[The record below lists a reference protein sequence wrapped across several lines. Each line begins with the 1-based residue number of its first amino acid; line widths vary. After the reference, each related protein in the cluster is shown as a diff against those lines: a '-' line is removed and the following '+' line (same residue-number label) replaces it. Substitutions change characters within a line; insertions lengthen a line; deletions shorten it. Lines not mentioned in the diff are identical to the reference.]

1 MQKTLWIK
9 KTFVMNCANKVT
21 DLLIFRTHVLAR
33 FFVLFF
39 DLQWVTTIKDH
50 KINVRQRKIDNQK
63 SVFQRVF
70 PSKNALQ
77 SKSLDFY
84 SPGEFTGKRPETH
97 LHKRKLEI
105 LRCQEK
111 RGIEL
116 NFTLKTKKPTRG
128 PVVGESKKW
137 STILGISRT
146 LLFTSKRWIFQIFQN
161 GLFHYLEKFSARF
174 IKNCTTLKWG
184 TASPP
189 DRISIVWT
197 FTTLY
202 VLIANST
209 ICFRMILNTVWVL
222 MGYKSLVQMFNNPVP
237 PGRER
242 ENWFFACSEKY
253 FGYSVL

>member
-84 SPGEFTGKRPETH
+84 SPGEFTGK
-97 LHKRKLEI
+97 LEI
-105 LRCQEK
+105 LRWQEK
-111 RGIEL
+111 RGMEL
-116 NFTLKTKKPTRG
+116 KFTLKTKKPTRG
-128 PVVGESKKW
+128 PVGGEFSKW
-137 STILGISRT
+137 SGRRGSNPRL
-146 LLFTSKRWIFQIFQN
+146 
-161 GLFHYLEKFSARF
+161 SAP
-174 IKNCTTLKWG
+174 KADALA
-184 TASPP
+184 TALRPGW
-189 DRISIVWT
+189 RI
-197 FTTLY
+197 
-202 VLIANST
+202 A
-209 ICFRMILNTVWVL
+209 
-222 MGYKSLVQMFNNPVP
+222 
-237 PGRER
+237 
-242 ENWFFACSEKY
+242 
-253 FGYSVL
+253 

>member
-116 NFTLKTKKPTRG
+116 KFTLKTKKPTRG
-128 PVVGESKKW
+128 PVGGESKKW
-137 STILGISRT
+137 SGRRGSNPRL
-146 LLFTSKRWIFQIFQN
+146 
-161 GLFHYLEKFSARF
+161 SAP
-174 IKNCTTLKWG
+174 KADALA
-184 TASPP
+184 TALRPGW
-189 DRISIVWT
+189 RI
-197 FTTLY
+197 
-202 VLIANST
+202 A
-209 ICFRMILNTVWVL
+209 
-222 MGYKSLVQMFNNPVP
+222 
-237 PGRER
+237 
-242 ENWFFACSEKY
+242 
-253 FGYSVL
+253 